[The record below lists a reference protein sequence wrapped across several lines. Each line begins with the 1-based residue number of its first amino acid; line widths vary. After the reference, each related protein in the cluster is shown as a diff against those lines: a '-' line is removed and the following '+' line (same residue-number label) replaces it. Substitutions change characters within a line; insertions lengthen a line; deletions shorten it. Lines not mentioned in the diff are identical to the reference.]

1 MRNGKSRV
9 RWLSGLGMAAVAAA
23 VGGLLGYYVGV
34 GVPGGAPAPAPR
46 LPLSP
51 GDGRGESASL
61 SEDVTAAVR
70 AAGPSVV
77 KIAVRQEGLVDSFFG
92 QIPTEQEG
100 VGSGVIIDAN
110 GLILTNDHVVAG
122 ATQIDVYLPDGR
134 SFAAR
139 FVGNDPESD
148 LAVIK
153 IDASD
158 LPAAR
163 LGRSAD
169 LLVGQPVIAIG
180 NPLGFDYTVTTGV
193 VSALGRQLLVESGT
207 DRPLENLI
215 QTDAAINPGNSG
227 GPLVDLEGRVVGINT
242 AIVRRV
248 QGFEA
253 QGLGF
258 AIPIDQAR
266 QVAAQ
271 IATYGRPLRLG
282 VSAGTLTPPIARAIE
297 RSTGRPLPVQEGVFV
312 TRVTPGSAGDRA
324 GIEVADIIV
333 RAAGR
338 PVRNVSD
345 LSAAVQA
352 TGFGGELVLAVYRGD
367 RRLELR
373 ARLP

>member
-1 MRNGKSRV
+1 MRNGKWQP
-9 RWLSGLGMAAVAAA
+9 RWLSGLALGAVAAA
-23 VGGLLGYYVGV
+23 IGGLFGYYVGT
-34 GVPGGAPAPAPR
+34 GVPGGRPAPAPR
-46 LPLSP
+46 ISLPA
-51 GDGRGESASL
+51 GEARGQGVSL
-61 SEDVTAAVR
+61 SEDVTTAVR

-134 SFAAR
+134 SFAGR
-139 FVGNDPESD
+139 FIGNDPESD

-153 IDASD
+153 IDEGG

-207 DRPLENLI
+207 ERPLENLI

-248 QGFEA
+248 QGFEV

-266 QVAAQ
+266 QIATQ
-271 IATYGRPLRLG
+271 IATYGKPLRLG
-282 VSAGTLTPPIARAIE
+282 VSAGTLTPAIARAIE
-297 RSTGRPLPVQEGVFV
+297 RATGRALPVQEGVFV
-312 TRVTPGSAGDRA
+312 TRVTPGSAADRA
-324 GIEVADIIV
+324 GVAAADVIV
-333 RAAGR
+333 RAGGR
-338 PVRNVSD
+338 TVRNVSD
-345 LSAAVQA
+345 LAAAVQEA
-352 TGFGGELVLAVYRGD
+352 GFNGELALGLYRGN